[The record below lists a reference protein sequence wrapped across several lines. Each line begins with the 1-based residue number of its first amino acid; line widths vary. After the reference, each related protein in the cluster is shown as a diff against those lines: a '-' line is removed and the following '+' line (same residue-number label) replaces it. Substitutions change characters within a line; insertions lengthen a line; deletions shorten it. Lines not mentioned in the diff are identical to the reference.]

1 MSAQATE
8 ARPAVTTRPATAADA
23 AQMAALLNRIIEI
36 GGTTAHQRRFD
47 DARMTQEYIEAAE
60 LISCTVA
67 EVGGDVLGFQAL
79 EWPHPKGTRKLP
91 EGWAIIASF
100 VRPGAQGRGIGQA
113 LWAATRAAAIGA
125 QVRMID
131 ATIRADNAA
140 GLAYYSGLGFADYAV
155 LHAIALADGTPVDR
169 ISKCRDPGRA

>member
-1 MSAQATE
+1 MRGTGTQG
-8 ARPAVTTRPATAADA
+8 PLITRPATIADA

-36 GGTTAHQRRFD
+36 GGTTAHQRSFD
-47 DARMTQEYIEAAE
+47 EARMTREYIAAAE

-67 EVGGDVLGFQAL
+67 DVGGEVLGFQAL
-79 EWPHPKGTRKLP
+79 EWPHPKSTRMLP

-113 LWAATRAAAIGA
+113 LWAATQAAAVRA

-155 LHAIALADGTPVDR
+155 LQAIPLADGTPVDR
-169 ISKCRDPGRA
+169 IRKCRDPGQP